1 LKQKKKNQE
10 AKDKDKDKDK
20 DNDANPF
27 KHLLIAK
34 DILINF
40 DVP

>member
-10 AKDKDKDKDK
+10 AKDKDKV
-20 DNDANPF
+20 NDANPF

>member
-10 AKDKDKDKDK
+10 AKDKDK